1 MKRKSQDS
9 CVTFKPNNY
18 LKILLSSHTQTL
30 QANIFSS
37 GSESSKVHD
46 LKMALWQVLALYSQ
60 TLTRKQLGLLS
71 HAFLGKIP
79 RREWVNYD
87 LLRNQIINKLIKIH
101 YLLTH

>member
-1 MKRKSQDS
+1 MPTKRKKKGKKSKKKRAGDKAKRKSQDS

-46 LKMALWQVLALYSQ
+46 LKVALW
-60 TLTRKQLGLLS
+60 
-71 HAFLGKIP
+71 
-79 RREWVNYD
+79 
-87 LLRNQIINKLIKIH
+87 
-101 YLLTH
+101 